1 MADLL
6 GAYTQIFIMLVI
18 VVVGYVATKLKYI
31 TAAGFSSI
39 NSLLIH
45 IALPCMIISSV
56 ASLDP
61 TTGAAQVPWF
71 FVMAF
76 AQFMLLFAIG
86 LLLNALLRIPDWQQP
101 LYLFGNVCTN
111 TGFLCLPIIAAVY
124 GDQTVLGSSIYV
136 LMCNLFLGT
145 LGVAVLESGDPT
157 RRAPG
162 EETGKLRL
170 RFTPRMLWNAP
181 LVGCVFALILFFT
194 GLRLPAMVDVTIS
207 TIGATCIPLAMM
219 VVGSALAQSDLK
231 SVFTDGRVYAFCLI
245 RQFII
250 PAASY
255 LVLAQFIADPVL
267 LWVFTIMFAAPVG
280 VMAPAWADNHHQDG
294 IFAARLTVIS
304 TLGSFIAI
312 PLLITLMAL
321 V

>member
-6 GAYTQIFIMLVI
+6 GAYTQIFIMLAI
-18 VVVGYVATKLKYI
+18 VAVGYVATRLRYI
-31 TAAGFSSI
+31 TEAGFSSI
-39 NSLLIH
+39 NALLIH
-45 IALPCMIISSV
+45 IALPCMIIASV

-61 TTGAAQVPWF
+61 STGAAQVPWF
-71 FVMAF
+71 FGMAF
-76 AQFMLLFAIG
+76 AQFLALFLIG
-86 LLLNALLRIPDWQQP
+86 LALNALLRTPGWQRP

-124 GDQTVLGSSIYV
+124 GSQTVLGSSIYV

-145 LGVAVLESGDPT
+145 FGIAVLEAGDPT
-157 RRAPG
+157 RRVPG
-162 EETGKLRL
+162 QDPGKLDL
-170 RFTPRMLWNAP
+170 RFSPRMLWNAP
-181 LVGCVFALILFFT
+181 LVACVFALALFFT
-194 GLRLPAMVDVTIS
+194 GLRLPAMVDATIS
-207 TIGATCIPLAMM
+207 TIGSTCVPLAMM

-231 SVFTDGRVYAFCLI
+231 SVFTDGRVYLFCLL
-245 RQFII
+245 RQFAI

-255 LVLAQFIADPVL
+255 LVLAQFILDPAL

-280 VMAPAWADNHHQDG
+280 VMAPTWADNHHQDG

-304 TLGSFIAI
+304 TLASFIAI